1 MKYIFLDTNIYLH
14 FQDFEQIP
22 WNEIVKDDAFA
33 LVIPDKV
40 VAEIDKV
47 KDGQPGK
54 IKDRA
59 KKISRKFA
67 DYLLYEKENRRFK
80 VIPSE
85 DPTMEFLV
93 NNRLDWTKSDH
104 IIIGSILC
112 FNQIEDSVAISHD
125 NGFLMT
131 AKRHGIKFICMPEK
145 YIRANE
151 KSDAE
156 KERDEYK
163 RALEEANNRY
173 PDLKITFDNGSSVLN
188 ITRPTLF
195 DIEEMV
201 SAKVNEI
208 KAEHPYLYRQPKE
221 KHETKETPI
230 PIENLVKSDFN
241 SLAKMLRL
249 SIPKIDPL
257 LMVSDERIA
266 EYNQELDE
274 YFEECQEYY
283 HLVYLRK
290 WLQEQMSKLSFKL
303 VNLGTAMSGEM
314 LICLQFPKELSL
326 YNEKCSK
333 KIEIKKPQ
341 EPNINFSKK
350 LALLGLSNI
359 YGLQKPTVTLW
370 DLDHTIQKNEFTIRE
385 SNLIHG
391 TEMSLDIDYGL
402 FINIKEATEFNI
414 KWAIADSESKEPF
427 SGELL
432 IKISNK

>member
-1 MKYIFLDTNIYLH
+1 
-14 FQDFEQIP
+14 
-22 WNEIVKDDAFA
+22 
-33 LVIPDKV
+33 
-40 VAEIDKV
+40 
-47 KDGQPGK
+47 
-54 IKDRA
+54 
-59 KKISRKFA
+59 
-67 DYLLYEKENRRFK
+67 
-80 VIPSE
+80 
-85 DPTMEFLV
+85 
-93 NNRLDWTKSDH
+93 
-104 IIIGSILC
+104 
-112 FNQIEDSVAISHD
+112 
-125 NGFLMT
+125 
-131 AKRHGIKFICMPEK
+131 MPEK

-257 LMVSDERIA
+257 WMVSDERIA

-432 IKISNK
+432 IKISNR

>member
-1 MKYIFLDTNIYLH
+1 MPIS
-14 FQDFEQIP
+14 
-22 WNEIVKDDAFA
+22 
-33 LVIPDKV
+33 
-40 VAEIDKV
+40 
-47 KDGQPGK
+47 
-54 IKDRA
+54 

-156 KERDEYK
+156 KERDEYFLFHKANNLQTFWKSFLHDPLFSQVAHLLPYQFLQQPCLVLLKQKHHPSQFHSKEFVQNLESANEKSDAEKERDEYK

-221 KHETKETPI
+221 KHETKEIPI

-241 SLAKMLRL
+241 SLAK
-249 SIPKIDPL
+249 K
-257 LMVSDERIA
+257 
-266 EYNQELDE
+266 
-274 YFEECQEYY
+274 
-283 HLVYLRK
+283 
-290 WLQEQMSKLSFKL
+290 
-303 VNLGTAMSGEM
+303 
-314 LICLQFPKELSL
+314 FP
-326 YNEKCSK
+326 N
-333 KIEIKKPQ
+333 
-341 EPNINFSKK
+341 
-350 LALLGLSNI
+350 
-359 YGLQKPTVTLW
+359 
-370 DLDHTIQKNEFTIRE
+370 
-385 SNLIHG
+385 
-391 TEMSLDIDYGL
+391 
-402 FINIKEATEFNI
+402 
-414 KWAIADSESKEPF
+414 
-427 SGELL
+427 
-432 IKISNK
+432 